1 MNDERTTQAYRPSQS
16 QHISSHLSSLQIMF
30 AAILAIGLILAINF
44 STRIASN
51 RSQREIYAQVESE
64 VERLTA
70 EQATLIAERDYVQS
84 DVFVEQWA
92 RGEGKMVRA
101 GEVLVVPLVPVD
113 IQAQSTTPL
122 PQSFVEVQTSPPQP
136 KNWMLWWALFFDSPP
151 PNY

>member
-1 MNDERTTQAYRPSQS
+1 MNDERTKQAYRPSHNQP
-16 QHISSHLSSLQIMF
+16 SSHLSSIQIMF

-51 RSQREIYAQVESE
+51 RTQREIYADVEAE

-101 GEVLVVPLVPVD
+101 GEVLVVPLVPIDALV
-113 IQAQSTTPL
+113 QSTPV
-122 PQSFVEVQTSPPQP
+122 PRSVVEVQTSPPQP
-136 KNWMLWWALFFDSPP
+136 ENWMLWWALFFDSPP
-151 PNY
+151 PNF

>member
-1 MNDERTTQAYRPSQS
+1 MTDERTNQAYRPS
-16 QHISSHLSSLQIMF
+16 HNPHTSHLSSLQIMF

-51 RSQREIYAQVESE
+51 RTQREIYAQVESE
-64 VERLTA
+64 VEQLIM
-70 EQATLIAERDYVQS
+70 EQSTLIAERDYVQS

-101 GEVLVVPLVPVD
+101 GEVLVVPLVSID
-113 IQAQSTTPL
+113 AIAQATPIPRSL
-122 PQSFVEVQTSPPQP
+122 VEVQTSPPQSE
-136 KNWMLWWALFFDSPP
+136 NWMLWWALFFDAPP